1 MLVSTDNWQ
10 PQGIENLE
18 PAALDALKAQGNI
31 LVTAGAGAGKSE
43 FLAQKAA
50 YLLQTGLC
58 PAPQKILAISFKKD
72 AAENLKERIRLRC
85 EPALARRF
93 DSLTFDGFTKR
104 LYEQFYRAVPKDYRA
119 AKGYDLA
126 FYYDSHFRSF
136 PTTGSYKKANWQTL
150 KQDLLNKQL
159 PLEADTGA
167 YYFWQQALKSQDKAQ
182 LCFAMLNRLVEYL
195 FRTNPYLLKALR
207 LTYPFV
213 FIDEFQDTTFAQ
225 LQLVNTLFKTP
236 NNAITAVGDD
246 KQKIMGWAG
255 ALPNAFAN
263 FEQQFNPQRFEL
275 LYNWRSHPEL
285 VEIQQRIANK
295 IDGNAPQVDAKAK
308 NTSQTKFTQFKEFD
322 STANKAASLA
332 KVISAEVAKGELKAE
347 DYAVLVR
354 MHVNNIEHQLRP
366 AFENEGIAL
375 RNLARVIGRIDLQE
389 LLKQELTQLVLPIF
403 YLLVKE
409 RSPEH
414 WQQATSA
421 LNGLQ
426 GLFADDEIEQQR
438 LSQELNNF
446 IQKTKP
452 KLSQK
457 EITAKTAKGIVAKI
471 LAFIGEKNIKQAVPA
486 YQADEEYARALE
498 GLNLLL
504 EESLA
509 AANNWLE
516 VLDKFMGKNQ
526 VQLLTIHKSKGL
538 EYHTVFVLGLDDN
551 SWWSLK
557 NTARNKEELNTLFV
571 AVTRAQQ
578 RLYFLLSEEK
588 GKAIPWVKHLLGLQ
602 NV

>member
-1 MLVSTDNWQ
+1 M
-10 PQGIENLE
+10 
-18 PAALDALKAQGNI
+18 
-31 LVTAGAGAGKSE
+31 
-43 FLAQKAA
+43 
-50 YLLQTGLC
+50 
-58 PAPQKILAISFKKD
+58 
-72 AAENLKERIRLRC
+72 
-85 EPALARRF
+85 
-93 DSLTFDGFTKR
+93 
-104 LYEQFYRAVPKDYRA
+104 
-119 AKGYDLA
+119 
-126 FYYDSHFRSF
+126 
-136 PTTGSYKKANWQTL
+136 
-150 KQDLLNKQL
+150 
-159 PLEADTGA
+159 
-167 YYFWQQALKSQDKAQ
+167 
-182 LCFAMLNRLVEYL
+182 
-195 FRTNPYLLKALR
+195 
-207 LTYPFV
+207 
-213 FIDEFQDTTFAQ
+213 
-225 LQLVNTLFKTP
+225 
-236 NNAITAVGDD
+236 GDD

-255 ALPNAFAN
+255 ALPNAFAD

-285 VEIQQRIANK
+285 VEIQQKIANRV
-295 IDGNAPQVDAKAK
+295 DGNAPQVVAKAK

-322 STANKAASLA
+322 STAIKAASLA
-332 KVISAEVAKGELKAE
+332 KFISAEVIKGVLKAE
-347 DYAVLVR
+347 DFAILVR
-354 MHVNNIEHQLRP
+354 MDVNDIEEQLKP
-366 AFENEGIAL
+366 DFESEGIAL
-375 RNLARVIGRIDLQE
+375 RNLARVIGKINLQE
-389 LLKQELTQLVLPIF
+389 LVKQELTQLVLAIF
-403 YLLVKE
+403 YLLLKD

-438 LSQELNNF
+438 VSQELSSF
-446 IQKTKP
+446 IQTTKP
-452 KLSQK
+452 QVNQK
-457 EITAKTAKGIVAKI
+457 EITAKNSKGLVAKT

-486 YQADEEYARALE
+486 YQKDAEYTRVLE

-509 AANNWLE
+509 NAKSWLE

-588 GKAIPWVKHLLGLQ
+588 GKAIPWVKQVLA
-602 NV
+602 V